1 MRLFRLA
8 IGIFIIVQGIM
19 VKEWMLAGLGALF
32 TLMPLMNVGCCGISG
47 CNTSVPKSSKKVE
60 DITFEEVK

>member
-19 VKEWMLAGLGALF
+19 LKEWMFAGLGALF
-32 TLMPLMNVGCCGISG
+32 TLMPLMISG
-47 CNTSVPKSSKKVE
+47 CNTSIPKSRKKIE
-60 DITFEEVK
+60 DITFEEIK